1 MKSVSRELY
10 VADCLPGQE
19 KLGENFR
26 VNVDKLFLSHSFYSK
41 QHGAVGTIH
50 KVQRIYIDILFPY
63 ISVDIFTGIL
73 YKNKVDGDLF
83 TGSSEGCGL
92 QATQNNSQR

>member
-41 QHGAVGTIH
+41 QYGTVGAIH
-50 KVQRIYIDILFPY
+50 KVQGIYIDIPFPY

-73 YKNKVDGDLF
+73 DKNKVN
-83 TGSSEGCGL
+83 EIY
-92 QATQNNSQR
+92 QEVMEI